1 MRVIHIFL
9 LTGSFGRLATDGGSR
24 ANGEIV
30 VYQILEESDDD
41 RKTKKKFRICSRI
54 SNKPSDSVGCW
65 FGNKYVISSDFKWLA
80 HLVSSSKLWMNKVQ
94 SGFFSPK
101 FRSMAFCNPK
111 REISPQVDV
120 SLECANDYTLACMRA
135 LYNFYNSHGN
145 AVRFMLVAEL
155 HKEEGEKAP
164 NLGNLEFS
172 T

>member
-1 MRVIHIFL
+1 MRAAFLLSPSSITRGRMGTSKAALILMKNSHLDRTLHTYIYFL

-94 SGFFSPK
+94 RDFFY
-101 FRSMAFCNPK
+101 RL
-111 REISPQVDV
+111 I
-120 SLECANDYTLACMRA
+120 
-135 LYNFYNSHGN
+135 
-145 AVRFMLVAEL
+145 
-155 HKEEGEKAP
+155 
-164 NLGNLEFS
+164 
-172 T
+172 